1 MLSFCEKIYLGKNIE
16 ETKILFSEGG
26 NEVIQGTNGQTQ
38 GSYGSN
44 AAQYITNDRV
54 GVVAQQFFAIGN
66 DQQQNSDKGKNET
79 ADGLGRY
86 DDGRGRYLPW
96 PARCQIR

>member
-16 ETKILFSEGG
+16 GTKILFSEGG

-38 GSYGSN
+38 GSYSSN

-54 GVVAQQFFAIGN
+54 GVVAQ
-66 DQQQNSDKGKNET
+66 
-79 ADGLGRY
+79 
-86 DDGRGRYLPW
+86 
-96 PARCQIR
+96 